1 MDYPDFV
8 ARKLLDEM
16 HLMEAWL
23 SEVISGRCDI
33 IHRYVDER
41 CDALYLRCE
50 TIQQQV
56 DVAALRAEE

>member
-1 MDYPDFV
+1 MDYPDSV

-16 HLMEAWL
+16 HLMGAWL

-33 IHRYVDER
+33 IHCYVDER
-41 CDALYLRCE
+41 CDALCSRCE

-56 DVAALRAEE
+56 DVAALRGEE